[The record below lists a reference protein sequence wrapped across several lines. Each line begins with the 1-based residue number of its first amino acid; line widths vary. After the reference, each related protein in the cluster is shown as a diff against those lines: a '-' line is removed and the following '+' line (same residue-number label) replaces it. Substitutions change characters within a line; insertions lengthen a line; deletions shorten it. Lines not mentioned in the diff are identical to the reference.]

1 VLSKGRA
8 EELRQIPLQD
18 CDALLHEAG
27 APPIHTP
34 LSVLQALPEHVKERL
49 YVVHTSALPPDSG
62 LRVAPTGTA
71 GTIRL
76 DTKRQDRS
84 SISLGRKDTTT
95 SSAELN
101 GIDPESLDDGGN
113 QSLSFV
119 GNFFAPSLDEL
130 KERAIATKV
139 PPLVYLRPTSIS
151 DAWFMLNLLSNIPFF
166 STLSYVST
174 MEILEIAKVEVF
186 CQGEV
191 VVRAARR
198 MDALCVIWEGT
209 CVERGGDAMDN
220 IEDRAM
226 DVTEHCED
234 AGDGVSDGESLPF
247 DEADSRRAAEAD
259 LREVDEADLGEADE
273 ADSNEVDETDSNEVD
288 EADPPTLWCAGD
300 WIGPVALQP
309 DIQRS
314 ALKASNAPLQ
324 DIIALPCEGVKVIML
339 PMKDLEAILK
349 RGSRLYRKYLE
360 VQRTHAVQQAAIMAR
375 MMSEE
380 AIPSDE
386 LALSSANRLLQVLQC
401 NFVLGNLS
409 ALQKRS
415 LESIAEGPRVFEAG
429 STLWNIG
436 DRCNYSFLLVAGT
449 VSFKHTPRPRG
460 SSHGRRAS
468 MGDIVDVGDGRF
480 LEADK
485 LLPEVPSG
493 SEYCRLE
500 SLLTIRA
507 ATFEMEEGNQGEYN
521 PSASRDRFANK
532 VLARLYASRKFTAG
546 MVFSR
551 GCFLGDTTRMVNGDL
566 VADANDAYEKCHS

>member
-8 EELRQIPLQD
+8 DELRHIPLQD
-18 CDALLHEAG
+18 CDVLLHEAG

-76 DTKRQDRS
+76 DTKR
-84 SISLGRKDTTT
+84 RKASFSFSAGKKVATD
-95 SSAELN
+95 SSADWD

-113 QSLSFV
+113 RSLSHV
-119 GNFFAPSLDEL
+119 GDFFAPNLDEL
-130 KERAIATKV
+130 KERSIVTKV
-139 PPLVYLRPTSIS
+139 PPLVYLRPTSVS

-191 VVRAARR
+191 VVRAPRR
-198 MDALCVIWEGT
+198 MDALCVVWEGT
-209 CVERGGDAMDN
+209 CAERRGDTIGDIEDCEGGGD
-220 IEDRAM
+220 
-226 DVTEHCED
+226 
-234 AGDGVSDGESLPF
+234 SDGESLPF
-247 DEADSRRAAEAD
+247 DEADLGEVDEAD
-259 LREVDEADLGEADE
+259 SREVDEAD
-273 ADSNEVDETDSNEVD
+273 S
-288 EADPPTLWCAGD
+288 PTLWYAGD

-309 DIQRS
+309 DIKRS
-314 ALKASNAPLQ
+314 ALKASTEPLQ
-324 DIIALPCEGVKVIML
+324 DIVAVPSEGVKVIML
-339 PMKDLEAILK
+339 PMRDLEAILK
-349 RGSRLYRKYLE
+349 RGSKQYRKYLE
-360 VQRTHAVQQAAIMAR
+360 LQRTHAVQEAAIMAR
-375 MMSEE
+375 MRSEE
-380 AIPSDE
+380 ASLSDG
-386 LALSSANRLLQVLQC
+386 LADLSANRVLQVLQC

-429 STLWNIG
+429 STLWSIG

-449 VSFKHTPRPRG
+449 VSFKHTNRPRG
-460 SSHGRRAS
+460 SSIGESRRRPS
-468 MGDIVDVGDGRF
+468 LGTFVDVGDGRF

-485 LLPEVPSG
+485 LLPEVPAG
-493 SEYCRLE
+493 SEYFRLE
-500 SLLTIRA
+500 SLLNLRA
-507 ATFEMEEGNQGEYN
+507 EIFEMEDGTRGEHY
-521 PSASRDRFANK
+521 PSAPRDRFANK
-532 VLARLYASRKFTAG
+532 VLARLYTSRKFTTG

-566 VADANDAYEKCHS
+566 VADAKDTCEKCHS

>member
-8 EELRQIPLQD
+8 DELRQIPLQD

-34 LSVLQALPEHVKERL
+34 LAVLQALPEHVKERL

-76 DTKRQDRS
+76 DTKRRKDRS
-84 SISLGRKDTTT
+84 SISVQRKDATA
-95 SSAELN
+95 SSTELD

-113 QSLSFV
+113 QSLSYV
-119 GNFFAPSLDEL
+119 GDFFAPSLDEL
-130 KERAIATKV
+130 KERSIVTKV

-174 MEILEIAKVEVF
+174 MEILEIAKVELF

-209 CVERGGDAMDN
+209 CAERRGDTMD
-220 IEDRAM
+220 DYVK
-226 DVTEHCED
+226 DCED
-234 AGDGVSDGESLPF
+234 ERDGASDGESLPF
-247 DEADSRRAAEAD
+247 DEADSKRADKAD
-259 LREVDEADLGEADE
+259 SRSASKVNLGEADE
-273 ADSNEVDETDSNEVD
+273 ATDSNEVD
-288 EADPPTLWCAGD
+288 EADSDEADRPTLWYSGD

-309 DIQRS
+309 DIERS

-360 VQRTHAVQQAAIMAR
+360 VQRKHAEQQATLMAR

-380 AIPSDE
+380 ASPSDE
-386 LALSSANRLLQVLQC
+386 LVDFSANRLLQVLQC

-429 STLWNIG
+429 STLWNTG

-449 VSFKHTPRPRG
+449 VSFQHTQRPRG
-460 SSHGRRAS
+460 PSIGETGHGRRAS

-485 LLPEVPSG
+485 LLPDVPSG

-500 SLLTIRA
+500 SLLIVRA
-507 ATFEMEEGNQGEYN
+507 ATFEMEDGNQGEYN
-521 PSASRDRFANK
+521 VSAQRDRFANK
-532 VLARLYASRKFTAG
+532 VLARLYATRKFTAG

-551 GCFLGDTTRMVNGDL
+551 GCFIGDTTRMVHGDL

>member
-8 EELRQIPLQD
+8 DELRHIPLQD
-18 CDALLHEAG
+18 CDVLLHEAG

-76 DTKRQDRS
+76 DAKR
-84 SISLGRKDTTT
+84 RKDPSS
-95 SSAELN
+95 SSAGKKVATDSSADLD

-113 QSLSFV
+113 RSLSYV
-119 GNFFAPSLDEL
+119 GDFFAPDLDEL
-130 KERAIATKV
+130 KERSIVTKV

-191 VVRAARR
+191 VVRAPRR
-198 MDALCVIWEGT
+198 MDALCVVWEGT
-209 CVERGGDAMDN
+209 CAERRVDAMGD
-220 IEDRAM
+220 IED
-226 DVTEHCED
+226 CED
-234 AGDGVSDGESLPF
+234 SGDSDGESLPF
-247 DEADSRRAAEAD
+247 DEADSGEVDEAD
-259 LREVDEADLGEADE
+259 SREVDEAD
-273 ADSNEVDETDSNEVD
+273 S
-288 EADPPTLWCAGD
+288 PTLWYAGD

-309 DIQRS
+309 DIKRS
-314 ALKASNAPLQ
+314 ALKASTEPLQ
-324 DIIALPCEGVKVIML
+324 DIVAVPSEGVKVIML
-339 PMKDLEAILK
+339 AMRDLEEILK
-349 RGSRLYRKYLE
+349 RGSKLYRKYLE
-360 VQRTHAVQQAAIMAR
+360 LQRTHAVQEAAIMAR
-375 MMSEE
+375 MQSEE
-380 AIPSDE
+380 ASLSDG
-386 LALSSANRLLQVLQC
+386 LVDLSANRLLQVLQC

-415 LESIAEGPRVFEAG
+415 LESIAEGPRAFEPG
-429 STLWNIG
+429 STLWSIG

-449 VSFKHTPRPRG
+449 VSFKHTNRARG
-460 SSHGRRAS
+460 ASIGETRRRSSL
-468 MGDIVDVGDGRF
+468 GDIVDVGDGRF

-485 LLPEVPSG
+485 LLPEVPVG
-493 SEYCRLE
+493 SEYFRLE
-500 SLLTIRA
+500 SLLNLRA
-507 ATFEMEEGNQGEYN
+507 ETFEMEDGTRGEHY
-521 PSASRDRFANK
+521 PSAPRDRFANN
-532 VLARLYASRKFTAG
+532 VLARLYKSRKFTTG

-566 VADANDAYEKCHS
+566 VADARDAWEKCHS

>member
-8 EELRQIPLQD
+8 DELRHFPLQD
-18 CDALLHEAG
+18 CDILLHEAG

-76 DTKRQDRS
+76 DTKR
-84 SISLGRKDTTT
+84 RKDPSSFSAGKNVVAD
-95 SSAELN
+95 SSADLD

-113 QSLSFV
+113 RSLSYV
-119 GNFFAPSLDEL
+119 GDFFAPNLDEL
-130 KERAIATKV
+130 KERSIITKV

-166 STLSYVST
+166 STLSYEST

-191 VVRAARR
+191 VVRAPRR
-198 MDALCVIWEGT
+198 MDALCVVWEGT
-209 CVERGGDAMDN
+209 CTERRCDTMGDIEDCEGGGD
-220 IEDRAM
+220 
-226 DVTEHCED
+226 
-234 AGDGVSDGESLPF
+234 SDGESLPF
-247 DEADSRRAAEAD
+247 DEADSG
-259 LREVDEADLGEADE
+259 EVDESDSGEIDE
-273 ADSNEVDETDSNEVD
+273 ADS
-288 EADPPTLWCAGD
+288 PTLWYAGD

-309 DIQRS
+309 DIKRS
-314 ALKASNAPLQ
+314 ALKASTEPLQ
-324 DIIALPCEGVKVIML
+324 DIVAVPSEGVKVIML
-339 PMKDLEAILK
+339 PMRDLEAILK
-349 RGSRLYRKYLE
+349 RGSKLYRKYLE
-360 VQRTHAVQQAAIMAR
+360 VQRTHAVQEAAIMAR
-375 MMSEE
+375 MRSEE
-380 AIPSDE
+380 ASLSDE
-386 LALSSANRLLQVLQC
+386 LVDLSANRLLQVLQC

-429 STLWNIG
+429 SSLWSIG

-449 VSFKHTPRPRG
+449 ASFKHTNRPRG
-460 SSHGRRAS
+460 SSIGETRRGSSLGA
-468 MGDIVDVGDGRF
+468 IVDVGDGR
-480 LEADK
+480 LVEADK
-485 LLPEVPSG
+485 LLPEVPAG
-493 SEYCRLE
+493 SEYFRLE
-500 SLLTIRA
+500 SLLSLRA
-507 ATFEMEEGNQGEYN
+507 ETFEMEDGPRGEHY
-521 PSASRDRFANK
+521 PSAPRDRFANE
-532 VLARLYASRKFTAG
+532 VLARLYKSRKFTTG

-566 VADANDAYEKCHS
+566 VGDAKDASEKFHS